1 MLKRGKISEGER
13 ECMERNV
20 NWSSSRSCVFFIH
33 QKGGQQSRLSLPMK
47 LKQWRQSVEGMA
59 EDAEFIMEKIKDI
72 AEKTPE
78 VIEIVKEAYSWK
90 KDDRPRIK

>member
-1 MLKRGKISEGER
+1 VKGKGNVWKGMLIGAAVGAAFSL
-13 ECMERNV
+13 
-20 NWSSSRSCVFFIH
+20 FI
-33 QKGGQQSRLSLPMK
+33 KKEEKQSRLSLPMK
-47 LKQWRQSVEGMA
+47 LRQWRQSVEEMA

-90 KDDRPRIK
+90 KDDRPRIT

>member
-1 MLKRGKISEGER
+1 MKK
-13 ECMERNV
+13 RNV
-20 NWSSSRSCVFFIH
+20 W
-33 QKGGQQSRLSLPMK
+33 KGVMIGAAVGAAFSLLIKKEEKQDRLSLPMK
-47 LKQWRQSVEGMA
+47 LKQWRQSVEEMA
-59 EDAEFIMEKIKDI
+59 EDAAFIMEKIKDI

>member
-1 MLKRGKISEGER
+1 VKGKGNVWKGMLIGATVGAAFSL
-13 ECMERNV
+13 
-20 NWSSSRSCVFFIH
+20 FI
-33 QKGGQQSRLSLPMK
+33 KKEGQQSRLSLPMK

>member
-1 MLKRGKISEGER
+1 MKK
-13 ECMERNV
+13 RNV
-20 NWSSSRSCVFFIH
+20 W
-33 QKGGQQSRLSLPMK
+33 KGVMIGAAVGAAFSLLIKKEEKQDRLSLPMR
-47 LKQWRQSVEGMA
+47 LKQWRQSVEEMA
-59 EDAEFIMEKIKDI
+59 EDAAFIMEKIKDI

>member
-1 MLKRGKISEGER
+1 MKK
-13 ECMERNV
+13 RNV
-20 NWSSSRSCVFFIH
+20 W
-33 QKGGQQSRLSLPMK
+33 KGVMIGAAVGAAFSLLIKKEEKQDRLSLSMR
-47 LKQWRQSVEGMA
+47 LKQWRQSVEEMA
-59 EDAEFIMEKIKDI
+59 EDAAFIMEKIKDI